1 MNRKSLWLA
10 RTAATLFAF
19 HLLASNALAQQQ
31 PSPAAVALGRELVE
45 IKGGAGM
52 FDPIIINVI
61 EQTKGNLLQMN
72 PQLSKD
78 LNDVSTQLRNE
89 FTPRRVELIAEAGR
103 LYAVAFTEAELKD
116 MLAFYKAPLGKKM
129 LEREPV
135 VLDQTFTFMQQW
147 APRVG
152 EEVMNRFR
160 AEMKKKGHNL

>member
-1 MNRKSLWLA
+1 MTRNSLWLA
-10 RTAATLFAF
+10 RAAAMLFAL
-19 HLLASNALAQQQ
+19 HLVAGAALAQQ
-31 PSPAAVALGRELVE
+31 PSAAAIALGREVVE
-45 IKGGAGM
+45 VKGGAGM
-52 FDPIIINVI
+52 FDPIIVNVI

-129 LEREPV
+129 VEREPV
-135 VLDQTFTFMQQW
+135 VLDQTFNFMQQW
-147 APRVG
+147 APRIG